1 MYKLAIILLRDSI
14 NQSTEKNQSGQI
26 CNNKLANAAT
36 PSIVYCC
43 TSLFVRN
50 TIWQI
55 ERQKCEPCTEWC
67 AKVWGCKL
75 WIQLYLSMQSCLL
88 QPSFCNVS
96 PRPPTYHPT
105 PPRHVNRCRAAVA
118 VMGGMGEVIRA
129 MVWLQFVPNKWRLS
143 AKFKPF
149 SLLHHCQFSHI
160 YLWSVTTTLLVQV
173 IKGCPL
179 ALTWTVLVKWADD
192 NFGRAPAGPIIDGEN
207 GHFQSSTKLCRFAGT
222 K

>member
-1 MYKLAIILLRDSI
+1 MPLPPASYTVAHRYLWGTQFDKFKDKTVNLAQNDVQKYEDASSGYNCTFLCSPACFSPASAMSLLAHPPTI
-14 NQSTEKNQSGQI
+14 PPHPGM
-26 CNNKLANAAT
+26 
-36 PSIVYCC
+36 SIV
-43 TSLFVRN
+43 VVPP
-50 TIWQI
+50 W
-55 ERQKCEPCTEWC
+55 
-67 AKVWGCKL
+67 L
-75 WIQLYLSMQSCLL
+75 WW
-88 QPSFCNVS
+88 
-96 PRPPTYHPT
+96 
-105 PPRHVNRCRAAVA
+105 AV
-118 VMGGMGEVIRA
+118 MGEVIRA

-192 NFGRAPAGPIIDGEN
+192 NFGKAPAGPIIDGEN